1 MAQLR
6 FDGRVA
12 VVTGAGRGIGREHAL
27 LLASRGAAVVVN
39 DFGGATDGSGASTT
53 PADEVVAEIVA
64 AGGKAVANHLSVAA
78 DGAGEAIVG
87 TACEHFGRIDIV
99 VSNAGIFR
107 NKPFAEHTLDD
118 FRRVMDVHFY
128 GTLAVCHAA
137 WPHFVRAGYGR
148 IVNTTSAGMLGFT
161 LNSTYGAAKGAVF
174 GLTNNL
180 ALEGAP
186 LGIVANCIA
195 PAAATRMLV
204 DALPPEEQAPFMA
217 AMPAAMVSPAAAYLA
232 HESCTLTGA
241 LLATGGGHVH
251 RWMLRES
258 DGLADRDLTI
268 EDVRD
273 NIASIVEPGG
283 LAAAG
288 VEEQM
293 NAILVTAQESPRT
306 VEGAFN

>member
-1 MAQLR
+1 MLR
-6 FDGRVA
+6 FDDRVA
-12 VVTGAGRGIGREHAL
+12 IVTGAGRGIGREHAL

-39 DFGGATDGSGASTT
+39 DFGGATDGTGSSAT
-53 PADEVVAEIVA
+53 PADEVVAEIEA
-64 AGGKAVANHLSVAA
+64 NDGRAVANHLSVAA
-78 DGAGEAIVG
+78 DGAGEAIV
-87 TACEHFGRIDIV
+87 AQALEEFGRIDIV
-99 VSNAGIFR
+99 INNAGIFA

-137 WPHFVRAGYGR
+137 WPHFIEAGYGR

-161 LNSTYGAAKGAVF
+161 LNSTYGAAKGAIF

-186 LGIVANCIA
+186 LGIIANCIA

-217 AMPAAMVSPAAAYLA
+217 AMPAALVSPAAAYLA

-241 LLATGGGHVH
+241 LIASGGGHVH
-251 RWMLRES
+251 RWLLRET
-258 DGLADRDLTI
+258 DGVVNRHLTV

-273 NIASIVEPGG
+273 NIDSIAEPGDITVIDPTQQMMTV
-283 LAAAG
+283 LA
-288 VEEQM
+288 
-293 NAILVTAQESPRT
+293 TAQAVS
-306 VEGAFN
+306 AH